1 MEWILEIL
9 TKHTDENGVINIDDA
24 VKEINSTAPKYTVP
38 KDVYNTIAKEKK
50 EAEAKLKDYED
61 AQLTEAQKQQKL
73 IDDANAEKEKYQK
86 MSTRIEVEKILLG
99 AGMSEEDYK
108 DFIDGIVTTDND
120 ASKAVATAMA
130 NTFKAKMAS
139 AEEQA
144 KNDQLKNTPRP
155 NQGDGDNGKNKI
167 SEAEQFA
174 KEAAAMGAGNE
185 ETKAVADYYMK

>member
-9 TKHTDENGVINIDDA
+9 KKHTDENGVINIDDA

-38 KDVYNTIAKEKK
+38 KDVYNAIAKEKK
-50 EAEAKLKDYED
+50 EADVKLKEYED

-73 IDDANAEKEKYQK
+73 IDDTNAEKEKYQK
-86 MSTRIEVEKILLG
+86 MSARIEVEKILLG
-99 AGMSEEDYK
+99 AGMNEEDYK

-167 SEAEQFA
+167 TEAEQFA